1 MENGQWERHFPLS
14 TFNYPLNMTI
24 RWRYGIIA
32 GLFLAVF
39 SLYPQMKMLYLRGA
53 DWNGHYA
60 YNDID
65 EVAYAAYVRALIDG
79 RPRKNDP
86 YTGRDDSPET
96 PQEESLFSI
105 QFAAPYTIALP
116 ARWLGVPVTWAITV
130 AGALAAF
137 LTALLIFWLLASI
150 TGDSLF
156 GMAGSLVVLAGGALF
171 AGEGAMGEITGLGY
185 SYPYFPGFRRY
196 IPAMAFPAFFLL
208 VGLVWK
214 LVSRSE
220 PSASA
225 GGTDAAEPSTSGSDA
240 QRTPDVEFTPPAY
253 ACGSDKMLIPL
264 ATLAF
269 AYTVFSYFYVWTTA
283 LAWLGCVGLVWLAVR
298 PNGFL
303 GDIKYLIALG
313 VACLACLA
321 PYAYL
326 LSNRSHTMDEVQLLV
341 RTHMPDLFRVP
352 EIIGFFV
359 LAAITIAVAFKKLDL
374 KDRAVLFT
382 VSLALVPLIV
392 FNQQVITGQSL
403 QPIHYQV
410 FIGNYVAGLSLVM
423 LVGLYWRTAK
433 DREALTGKLSM
444 GLLALIAVF
453 WGFVECHYTVR
464 ILDDVNVIRDE
475 ALPVARR
482 LDEIAKTK
490 SNPQAAVVM
499 HFGIAEGDDL
509 PTLAP
514 QSVLWARHQHVFAG
528 VTWQENKE
536 RYYQYLYYM
545 SVTERQLGTGIKSGT
560 DFVSMIALFGWG
572 RHTDRLNAAYTPL
585 TFREIDEEMRRFGDY
600 VKTFDPAKA
609 GNPPLNYVIT
619 ETNSPPDFANIDKWY
634 ERDTGEAFGKYTLY
648 KLNLR

>member
-1 MENGQWERHFPLS
+1 MK
-14 TFNYPLNMTI
+14 I

-39 SLYPQMKMLYLRGA
+39 SLYPQMKMLYLRGD

-86 YTGRDDSPET
+86 YTGRDDSADR

-116 ARWLGVPVTWAITV
+116 ARLFGVPVTWAITI

-156 GMAGSLVVLAGGALF
+156 AMAGSLVVLAGGALF
-171 AGEGAMGEITGLGY
+171 AGEGAIGEITGWSY
-185 SYPYFPGFRRY
+185 AYPYFPGFRRY

-214 LVSRSE
+214 LIDREKSE
-220 PSASA
+220 NSEIQQSSKTEDQKPKTNNQFPVIA
-225 GGTDAAEPSTSGSDA
+225 
-240 QRTPDVEFTPPAY
+240 
-253 ACGSDKMLIPL
+253 L

-283 LAWLGCVGLVWLAVR
+283 LAWLGCIGLVWLAVR
-298 PNGFL
+298 PQGFL
-303 GDIKYLIALG
+303 KDIKYLIALG
-313 VACLACLA
+313 VACLASLA

-326 LSNRSHTMDEVQLLV
+326 LSKRSHTMDDVQLLV
-341 RTHMPDLFRVP
+341 RTHMPDLIRVP
-352 EIIGFFV
+352 EIIGFIV
-359 LAAITIAVAFKKLDL
+359 LAAIAIAVSFRKLEL

-382 VSLALVPLIV
+382 ASLALVPLIV

-410 FIGNYVAGLSLVM
+410 FIGNYVAGLSLV
-423 LVGLYWRTAK
+423 LLFGLFWRNASDK
-433 DREALTGKLSM
+433 EALTGRLAM
-444 GLLALIAVF
+444 VVLALIAAG

-464 ILDDVNVIRDE
+464 ILDDVNIARDE

-482 LDEIAKTK
+482 LDEIAK
-490 SNPQAAVVM
+490 SEPNPHASVVM
-499 HFGIAEGDDL
+499 HFGMAEGDDL

-545 SVTERQLGTGIKSGT
+545 GVDERQLASGIKNGN
-560 DFVSMIALFGWG
+560 DFVSVIALFGWG

-585 TFREIDEEMRRFGDY
+585 TFREIDEEMRKFGDY
-600 VKTFDPAKA
+600 IKTFDPLKA
-609 GNPPLNYVIT
+609 GNPPLNYAIT
-619 ETNSPPDFANIDKWY
+619 ETSSPPNFANIDKWY
-634 ERDTGEAFGKYTLY
+634 ERDAGDAFGKYTLFRL
-648 KLNLR
+648 KLR